1 MANRSDLERSAYTLR
16 GLLPSGEPVSAK
28 DEFGGPAL
36 KPEYTLDKDIKTVDM
51 GVLPTLTVYADNDDD
66 KKTSKTEEAKKRKE
80 ERKVKR
86 MEERTKRIGIRQ
98 GEKTRRVEARN

>member
-36 KPEYTLDKDIKTVDM
+36 KPEYTLDDDM
-51 GVLPTLTVYADNDDD
+51 GVKIRPKTNEKD
-66 KKTSKTEEAKKRKE
+66 KKKHLKQRKQKRGKRKE
-80 ERKVKR
+80 R
-86 MEERTKRIGIRQ
+86 
-98 GEKTRRVEARN
+98 

>member
-36 KPEYTLDKDIKTVDM
+36 KPEYTLR
-51 GVLPTLTVYADNDDD
+51 P
-66 KKTSKTEEAKKRKE
+66 
-80 ERKVKR
+80 
-86 MEERTKRIGIRQ
+86 
-98 GEKTRRVEARN
+98 RVAP

>member
-28 DEFGGPAL
+28 DEYGGPAL
-36 KPEYTLDKDIKTVDM
+36 KPEYTLDDDM
-51 GVLPTLTVYADNDDD
+51 GVKIRPKTNEKDK

-80 ERKVKR
+80 ERKIKR

-98 GEKTRRVEARN
+98 GEKTRRVQARNQ

>member
-1 MANRSDLERSAYTLR
+1 MALSILFWAVKIRPKTNE
-16 GLLPSGEPVSAK
+16 K
-28 DEFGGPAL
+28 D
-36 KPEYTLDKDIKTVDM
+36 K
-51 GVLPTLTVYADNDDD
+51 

-98 GEKTRRVEARN
+98 GEKTRRVEARNK